1 MRGYTLTELLVVM
14 AVMAIT
20 VGVTIPSLWTYYR
33 SAALRGAAEQTV
45 ALLNNARQLAIRL
58 NTTICVTVDSTG
70 MQYHQG
76 TCTAAAYTG
85 TGTDASGYM
94 RLDTGLTLSGTSNLC
109 FGYLGAGVAT
119 PAPCVSAG
127 TLTITRSQGGTMS
140 VVMATTGRVRI
151 Q

>member
-1 MRGYTLTELLVVM
+1 VRGYTLTELLVVM